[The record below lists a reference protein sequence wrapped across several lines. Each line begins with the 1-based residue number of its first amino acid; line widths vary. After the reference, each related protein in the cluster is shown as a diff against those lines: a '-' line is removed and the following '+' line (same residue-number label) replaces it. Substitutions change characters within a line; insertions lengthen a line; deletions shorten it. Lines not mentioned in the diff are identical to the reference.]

1 MKSNDSSKSNQNGID
16 NQTKGKKSTIE
27 IIKEYLNS
35 QTEQLKKLKNDSKS
49 IYVVI
54 EQFIDMTKNYSSQI
68 ELIAMKIIPN
78 YSTEG
83 QLAQAVQGVLLFY
96 SDGLNN
102 LIKDL
107 SKNIVKEKVKKDI
120 LDKFN
125 EFKNSYFLRI
135 KSYLKSFENFQNEIS
150 LYEEYLVNEEFTKH
164 MMKGDLKNN
173 DDDIVDN
180 NKIKIKYNVDNVT
193 DKKDEKN
200 ILKIDNPF
208 SNNGLN
214 TIDNKR
220 ELIEKNNLY
229 LSNLKQSNEI
239 LVNIKE
245 FLSIEKTNLR
255 KNIFNISVSLIEG
268 LLKCVKSQKGNFDI
282 QNEVIKNLTNNLQYE
297 ETDKNEMKPMN
308 YKLKYLEI
316 YESYINGK
324 TSKTQENEISTV
336 RTNKNLN
343 VRRKSLNLVEAIPDK
358 VSRNSISY
366 NTKDKQLSKNQ
377 KEEKYKFMI
386 TKLSR
391 IEILNIFEKIKKTNI
406 IISENDL
413 QIIEKETIY
422 NKIKEILT
430 MIFINTEKYTENEK
444 NIIINYFEKDKI
456 YIFHFIQILNDH
468 RTKGDYVISEETLKY
483 LGELFKFLNNLVISK
498 NDMELF
504 KFILILSMTYY
515 YKTKDGIQ
523 IYLFSYIKDHP
534 DYQKDKFWDEYLQ
547 ELIEHDLKGSQNQ
560 DISNKENN
568 KFSKA
573 QKEKL
578 NNCYFSNF
586 LAAVKAMADFEIDQ
600 KSVRNFVERNK
611 NKYVISKEQIENICM
626 VYDMT
631 SNENKTKNNGDFIN
645 KENKINNDKKEEKK
659 NIIIENKDIKEDKD
673 INKK

>member
-1 MKSNDSSKSNQNGID
+1 MKSNDSSKNNQNGID
-16 NQTKGKKSTIE
+16 NQTKDKKSTIE

-35 QTEQLKKLKNDSKS
+35 QTDQLKKLKNDSKS
-49 IYVVI
+49 IYDVI

-107 SKNIVKEKVKKDI
+107 SKNIVKEKVKKDV

-135 KSYLKSFENFQNEIS
+135 KNYLKSFENFQNEIS

-164 MMKGDLKNN
+164 MMKGDIKNN

-180 NKIKIKYNVDNVT
+180 NKIKIKNNVDNAT

-200 ILKIDNPF
+200 VLKIDNRF

-214 TIDNKR
+214 NIDNQR
-220 ELIEKNNLY
+220 ELIERNNLY

-245 FLSIEKTNLR
+245 FLSLEKTNLR

-268 LLKCVKSQKGNFDI
+268 LLKCVKSQKENFDI
-282 QNEVIKNLTNNLQYE
+282 QNEVIKNLTNNLKYE
-297 ETDKNEMKPMN
+297 ETDKNEMKPLN

-316 YESYINGK
+316 YENYINEK

-336 RTNKNLN
+336 KTNKNLN
-343 VRRKSLNLVEAIPDK
+343 VRRKSLNLAEAIPDK
-358 VSRNSISY
+358 VSRNTISY
-366 NTKDKQLSKNQ
+366 NNKDNEISK
-377 KEEKYKFMI
+377 KLEEKYKLMI

-391 IEILNIFEKIKKTNI
+391 SEILNIFEKIKKTNI
-406 IISENDL
+406 IISEHDL

-444 NIIINYFEKDKI
+444 NIIINYF
-456 YIFHFIQILNDH
+456 
-468 RTKGDYVISEETLKY
+468 
-483 LGELFKFLNNLVISK
+483 
-498 NDMELF
+498 
-504 KFILILSMTYY
+504 
-515 YKTKDGIQ
+515 
-523 IYLFSYIKDHP
+523 
-534 DYQKDKFWDEYLQ
+534 
-547 ELIEHDLKGSQNQ
+547 
-560 DISNKENN
+560 
-568 KFSKA
+568 
-573 QKEKL
+573 
-578 NNCYFSNF
+578 
-586 LAAVKAMADFEIDQ
+586 
-600 KSVRNFVERNK
+600 
-611 NKYVISKEQIENICM
+611 
-626 VYDMT
+626 
-631 SNENKTKNNGDFIN
+631 
-645 KENKINNDKKEEKK
+645 
-659 NIIIENKDIKEDKD
+659 
-673 INKK
+673 

>member
-1 MKSNDSSKSNQNGID
+1 MKSNDSSKNNQNGID
-16 NQTKGKKSTIE
+16 NQTKDKKSTIE

-35 QTEQLKKLKNDSKS
+35 QTDQLKKLKNDSKS
-49 IYVVI
+49 IYDVI

-107 SKNIVKEKVKKDI
+107 SKNIVKEKVKKDV

-135 KSYLKSFENFQNEIS
+135 KNYLKSFENFQNEIS

-164 MMKGDLKNN
+164 MMKGDIKNN

-180 NKIKIKYNVDNVT
+180 NKIKIKNNVDNAT

-200 ILKIDNPF
+200 VLKIDNRF

-214 TIDNKR
+214 NIDNQR
-220 ELIEKNNLY
+220 ELIERNNLY

-245 FLSIEKTNLR
+245 FLSLEKTNLR

-268 LLKCVKSQKGNFDI
+268 LLKCVKSQKENFDI
-282 QNEVIKNLTNNLQYE
+282 QNEVIKNLTNNLKYE
-297 ETDKNEMKPMN
+297 ETDKNEMKPLN

-316 YESYINGK
+316 YENYINEK

-336 RTNKNLN
+336 KTNKNLN
-343 VRRKSLNLVEAIPDK
+343 VRRKSLNLAEAIPDK
-358 VSRNSISY
+358 VSRNTISY
-366 NTKDKQLSKNQ
+366 NNKDNEISK
-377 KEEKYKFMI
+377 KLEEKYKLMI

-391 IEILNIFEKIKKTNI
+391 SEILNIFEKIKKTNI
-406 IISENDL
+406 IISEHDL

-456 YIFHFIQILNDH
+456 YIFYFIQILNDH

-560 DISNKENN
+560 DICNKEIQ

-586 LAAVKAMADFEIDQ
+586 LAAVKAMADFEIDK

-611 NKYVISKEQIENICM
+611 DKYVISKEQIENICM

-631 SNENKTKNNGDFIN
+631 SNENKTKCNGDFIN
-645 KENKINNDKKEEKK
+645 KGNKINNDKNEEKN
-659 NIIIENKDIKEDKD
+659 NITIENK
-673 INKK
+673 

>member
-1 MKSNDSSKSNQNGID
+1 MKSNDSSKNNQNGID
-16 NQTKGKKSTIE
+16 NQTKDKKSTIE

-35 QTEQLKKLKNDSKS
+35 QTDQLKKLKNDSKS
-49 IYVVI
+49 IYDVI
-54 EQFIDMTKNYSSQI
+54 DQFIDMTKNYSSQI

-107 SKNIVKEKVKKDI
+107 SKNIVKEKVKKDV

-135 KSYLKSFENFQNEIS
+135 KNYLKSFENFQNEIS

-164 MMKGDLKNN
+164 MMKGDIKNN

-180 NKIKIKYNVDNVT
+180 NKIKIKNNVDNAT

-200 ILKIDNPF
+200 VLKIDNRF

-214 TIDNKR
+214 NIDNQR
-220 ELIEKNNLY
+220 ELIERNNLY

-245 FLSIEKTNLR
+245 FLSLEKTNLR

-268 LLKCVKSQKGNFDI
+268 LLKCVKSQKENFDI
-282 QNEVIKNLTNNLQYE
+282 QNEVIKNLTNNLKYE
-297 ETDKNEMKPMN
+297 ETDKNEMKPLN

-316 YESYINGK
+316 YENYINEK

-336 RTNKNLN
+336 KTNKNLN
-343 VRRKSLNLVEAIPDK
+343 VRRKSLNLAEAIPDK
-358 VSRNSISY
+358 VSRNTISY
-366 NTKDKQLSKNQ
+366 NNKDNEISK
-377 KEEKYKFMI
+377 KLEEKYKLMI

-391 IEILNIFEKIKKTNI
+391 SEILNIFEKIKKTNI
-406 IISENDL
+406 IISEHDL

-456 YIFHFIQILNDH
+456 YIFYFIQILNDH

-560 DISNKENN
+560 DICNKEIQ

-586 LAAVKAMADFEIDQ
+586 LAAVKAMADFEIDK

-611 NKYVISKEQIENICM
+611 DKYVISKEQIENICM

-631 SNENKTKNNGDFIN
+631 SNENKTKCNGDFIN
-645 KENKINNDKKEEKK
+645 KGNKINNDKNEEKN
-659 NIIIENKDIKEDKD
+659 NITIENK
-673 INKK
+673 

>member
-1 MKSNDSSKSNQNGID
+1 MKSNDSSKNNQNGID

-35 QTEQLKKLKNDSKS
+35 QTDQLKKLKNDSKS
-49 IYVVI
+49 IYDVI

-107 SKNIVKEKVKKDI
+107 SKNIVKEKVKKDV

-164 MMKGDLKNN
+164 MMKGDIKNN
-173 DDDIVDN
+173 DDDIIDN
-180 NKIKIKYNVDNVT
+180 NKIKIKYDVDNAT

-200 ILKIDNPF
+200 VLKIDNPF

-214 TIDNKR
+214 NIDNQR
-220 ELIEKNNLY
+220 ELIERNNLY

-268 LLKCVKSQKGNFDI
+268 LLKCVKSQKENFDI

-297 ETDKNEMKPMN
+297 ETDKNEMKPLN

-316 YESYINGK
+316 YENYINEK

-336 RTNKNLN
+336 KTNKNLN
-343 VRRKSLNLVEAIPDK
+343 VRRKSLNLAEAIPDK
-358 VSRNSISY
+358 VSRNTISY
-366 NTKDKQLSKNQ
+366 NTKDNEISK
-377 KEEKYKFMI
+377 KLEEKYKLMI

-391 IEILNIFEKIKKTNI
+391 SEILNIFEKIKKTNI
-406 IISENDL
+406 IISEHDL

-515 YKTKDGIQ
+515 YKTKEGIQ

-560 DISNKENN
+560 DINNKEIQ

-586 LAAVKAMADFEIDQ
+586 LAAVKAMADFEIDK

-611 NKYVISKEQIENICM
+611 DKYVISKEQIENICM

-631 SNENKTKNNGDFIN
+631 SNENKTKCNGDFIN
-645 KENKINNDKKEEKK
+645 KGNKINNDKNEEKN
-659 NIIIENKDIKEDKD
+659 NITIENK
-673 INKK
+673 

>member
-1 MKSNDSSKSNQNGID
+1 MKSNDSSKYNQNGID
-16 NQTKGKKSTIE
+16 NQTKDKKSTIE

-35 QTEQLKKLKNDSKS
+35 QTDQLKKLKNESKS
-49 IYVVI
+49 IYDVI

-107 SKNIVKEKVKKDI
+107 SKNIVKEKMKKDV

-164 MMKGDLKNN
+164 MMKGDIKNN

-180 NKIKIKYNVDNVT
+180 NKIKIKNNVDNAT

-200 ILKIDNPF
+200 VLKIDNRF

-214 TIDNKR
+214 NIDNQR
-220 ELIEKNNLY
+220 ELIERNNLY

-245 FLSIEKTNLR
+245 FLSLEKTNLR

-268 LLKCVKSQKGNFDI
+268 LLKCVKSQKENFDI
-282 QNEVIKNLTNNLQYE
+282 QNEVIKNLTNNLKYE
-297 ETDKNEMKPMN
+297 ETDKNEMKPLN

-316 YESYINGK
+316 YENYINEK

-336 RTNKNLN
+336 KTNKNLN
-343 VRRKSLNLVEAIPDK
+343 VRRKSLNLAEAIPDK
-358 VSRNSISY
+358 VSRNTISY
-366 NTKDKQLSKNQ
+366 NNKDNEISK
-377 KEEKYKFMI
+377 KLEEKYKLMI

-391 IEILNIFEKIKKTNI
+391 SEILNIFEKIKKTNI
-406 IISENDL
+406 IISEHDL

-456 YIFHFIQILNDH
+456 YIFYFIQILNDH

-560 DISNKENN
+560 DICNKEIQ

-586 LAAVKAMADFEIDQ
+586 LAAVKAMADFEIDK

-611 NKYVISKEQIENICM
+611 DKYVISKEQIENICM

-631 SNENKTKNNGDFIN
+631 SNENKTKCNGDFIN
-645 KENKINNDKKEEKK
+645 KGNKINNDKNEEKN
-659 NIIIENKDIKEDKD
+659 NITIENK
-673 INKK
+673 

>member
-1 MKSNDSSKSNQNGID
+1 
-16 NQTKGKKSTIE
+16 
-27 IIKEYLNS
+27 
-35 QTEQLKKLKNDSKS
+35 
-49 IYVVI
+49 
-54 EQFIDMTKNYSSQI
+54 MTKNYSSQI

-107 SKNIVKEKVKKDI
+107 SKNIVKEKVKKDV

-135 KSYLKSFENFQNEIS
+135 KNYLKSFENFQNEIS

-164 MMKGDLKNN
+164 MMKGDIKNN

-180 NKIKIKYNVDNVT
+180 NKIKIKNNVDNAT

-200 ILKIDNPF
+200 VLKIDNRF

-214 TIDNKR
+214 NIDNQR
-220 ELIEKNNLY
+220 ELIERNNLY

-245 FLSIEKTNLR
+245 FLSLEKTNLR

-268 LLKCVKSQKGNFDI
+268 LLKCVKSQKENFDI
-282 QNEVIKNLTNNLQYE
+282 QNEVIKNLTNNLKYE
-297 ETDKNEMKPMN
+297 ETDKNEMKPLN

-316 YESYINGK
+316 YENYINEK

-336 RTNKNLN
+336 KTNKNLN
-343 VRRKSLNLVEAIPDK
+343 VRRKSLNLAEAIPDK
-358 VSRNSISY
+358 VSRNTISY
-366 NTKDKQLSKNQ
+366 NNKDNEISK
-377 KEEKYKFMI
+377 KLEEKYKLMI

-391 IEILNIFEKIKKTNI
+391 SEILNIFEKIKKTNI
-406 IISENDL
+406 IISEHDL

-456 YIFHFIQILNDH
+456 YIFYFIQILNDH

-560 DISNKENN
+560 DICNKEIQ

-586 LAAVKAMADFEIDQ
+586 LAAVKAMADFEIDK

-611 NKYVISKEQIENICM
+611 DKYVISKEQIENICM

-631 SNENKTKNNGDFIN
+631 SNENKTKCNGDFIN
-645 KENKINNDKKEEKK
+645 KGNKINNDKNEEKN
-659 NIIIENKDIKEDKD
+659 NITIENK
-673 INKK
+673 